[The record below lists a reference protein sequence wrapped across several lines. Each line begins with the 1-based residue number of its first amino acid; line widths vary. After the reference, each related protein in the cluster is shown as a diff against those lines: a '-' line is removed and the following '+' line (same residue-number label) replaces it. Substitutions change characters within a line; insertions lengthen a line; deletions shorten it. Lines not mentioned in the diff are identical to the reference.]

1 MKQAIILSLV
11 VATIGMS
18 GCSSVQTSSSTA
30 SVQPATTSEANA
42 EEELKDF
49 AYYSRPARNGLK
61 AVGRSIYWLFD
72 SSASLIGDGLGA
84 TRDAIPVS
92 VRKTVSD
99 GAAKTTDLTKD
110 GALYA
115 LSFMPDDIHP
125 LLPDEIVRS
134 IPAPS
139 EPEKANPETL
149 PDSGQAMVYVIRP
162 HFTGV
167 LNHFEVY
174 LNGKTPKDRMGYTQ
188 HYEYLAF
195 PVEPGRHTI
204 YSKGENWSEIG
215 IQLREGE
222 FIFLEQKASRGLF
235 LSNQTLH
242 SLPLD
247 KARTYLAFTEP
258 GTLESGESMP
268 DYRRNASHLFATATE
283 RTGKRL
289 GEASAVITETL
300 SFNEE

>member
-1 MKQAIILSLV
+1 MKQAILLTLLV
-11 VATIGMS
+11 TSAGLS
-18 GCSSVQTSSSTA
+18 GCASVNSSSTTA
-30 SVQPATTSEANA
+30 ATQPPAASEAHV

-72 SSASLIGDGLGA
+72 SSASLIGGGLSA
-84 TRDAIPVS
+84 TRDAIPDT
-92 VRKTVSD
+92 VRTTVSD
-99 GAAKTTDLTKD
+99 GTAKTTELTKD

-115 LSFMPDDIHP
+115 LSLMPDDIHP

-139 EPEKANPETL
+139 EPEKANPTSL
-149 PDSGQAMVYVIRP
+149 PGQGQAMVYVIRP

-174 LNGKTPKDRMGYTQ
+174 LNGKREEDRIGYTQ

-204 YSKGENWSEIG
+204 YSKGENWSDIG

-222 FIFLEQKASRGLF
+222 FIFLEQRASRGLF
-235 LSNQTLH
+235 LSNQTLQ

-258 GTLESGESMP
+258 GTLESGETMP

-289 GEASAVITETL
+289 GEATAVITETL

>member
-1 MKQAIILSLV
+1 MKQAIILSLLV
-11 VATIGMS
+11 TTAGVS
-18 GCSSVQTSSSTA
+18 GCATVNTPSTTA
-30 SVQPATTSEANA
+30 ATQPAPPSPPDA
-42 EEELKDF
+42 EQELKDF

-72 SSASLIGDGLGA
+72 SSASLIGNGLSA
-84 TRDAIPVS
+84 TRDAIPET
-92 VRKTVSD
+92 VRTTVSD
-99 GAAKTTDLTKD
+99 GTAKTTELTKD

-115 LSFMPDDIHP
+115 LSLMPDDIHP

-134 IPAPS
+134 MPAPS
-139 EPEKANPETL
+139 EPEKANPAAL
-149 PDSGQAMVYVIRP
+149 PEQGQAMVYVIRP

-174 LNGKTPKDRMGYTQ
+174 LNGKTAEDRVGYTQ

-235 LSNQTLH
+235 LSNQTLQ

-258 GTLESGESMP
+258 GTLESGESVP
-268 DYRRNASHLFATATE
+268 DYRHNASHLFVTATE

-289 GEASAVITETL
+289 DKATAVITETL
-300 SFNEE
+300 SFNE

>member
-1 MKQAIILSLV
+1 MKEAILSTLLV
-11 VATIGMS
+11 VTAGLS
-18 GCSSVQTSSSTA
+18 GCASVNSSSTTA
-30 SVQPATTSEANA
+30 SMQTPAASEAHA

-49 AYYSRPARNGLK
+49 AYYSRPARNSLK

-72 SSASLIGDGLGA
+72 SSASLIGSGLSA
-84 TRDAIPVS
+84 TRDAIPET
-92 VRKTVSD
+92 VRTTVSD
-99 GAAKTTDLTKD
+99 GTAKTTELTKD

-115 LSFMPDDIHP
+115 LSLMPDDIHP
-125 LLPDEIVRS
+125 LLPDEVVRS

-139 EPEKANPETL
+139 EPEKANPTTL
-149 PDSGQAMVYVIRP
+149 PEQGQAMVYVIRP

-174 LNGKTPKDRMGYTQ
+174 LNGKDEEDRIGYTQ

-204 YSKGENWSEIG
+204 YSKGENWSDIG

-222 FIFLEQKASRGLF
+222 FIFLEQRASRGLF
-235 LSNQTLH
+235 LSNQTLE

-258 GTLESGESMP
+258 GTLVSGETMP
-268 DYRRNASHLFATATE
+268 DYRRNALHLFATATE

-289 GEASAVITETL
+289 DEATAAITETL
-300 SFNEE
+300 SFNE